1 MKREDLLGGGRELL
15 EKLFRNSPAAIGLVR
30 LRDGVMLDINEAYE
44 RLFGWRREE
53 VVGRSTE
60 ELRIWVDAEERER
73 FRALIAG
80 QGRVTDFLSRARRRN
95 GEMFDSQLSS
105 EVIEESGERILLVI
119 VVDVTERRRAEAAL
133 RQSEQRY
140 RTLTASMLEGILI
153 LQDGRFAYANPGA
166 LELVGH
172 TLEELLGREFAP
184 FIHPEDRELVRERH
198 RRRAAGEAL
207 EARYDIR
214 ILPHTGEP
222 RWVQI
227 ASEKVDW
234 EGRPAVLTLIS
245 DISERKRAE
254 AALRSSEQ
262 RFKALVELSSDWYW
276 VTDTEHRF
284 TFRDGEILRRMGIP
298 PQEDYGLR
306 RWEMGFLNM
315 DEAAWAEHRAAL
327 ARREE
332 FRDLLLERRSPDG
345 RVHWATI
352 SGRPLFNASGAFVG
366 YHGTGRDI
374 TLQVMAEQRL
384 KRFNVELETKVAER
398 TEALDAANRELEAFS
413 YSVSHDLRAP
423 LRAIDGF
430 ARLLEERHA
439 AALAAEA
446 RGYVRRVR
454 EGAQRMN
461 RLIEDLLALSRL
473 GRAELRLREVDLSEL
488 AQAVAAEL
496 AAAAPERAVEWRIA
510 PGLSARADP
519 GLMRAALANLL
530 GNAWKYTGRAE
541 RAVIELGRTPGGELF
556 VRDNGVGFDSQH
568 APGLFE
574 PFRRLHAPEEFEGSG
589 IGLAIVRRVIE
600 RHHGRV
606 RAESAPGAGAT
617 FYFTLPAAR

>member
-1 MKREDLLGGGRELL
+1 MPSD
-15 EKLFRNSPAAIGLVR
+15 
-30 LRDGVMLDINEAYE
+30 D
-44 RLFGWRREE
+44 
-53 VVGRSTE
+53 
-60 ELRIWVDAEERER
+60 
-73 FRALIAG
+73 
-80 QGRVTDFLSRARRRN
+80 
-95 GEMFDSQLSS
+95 
-105 EVIEESGERILLVI
+105 
-119 VVDVTERRRAEAAL
+119 TERRREEQAL
-133 RQSEQRY
+133 REREQRY
-140 RTLTASMLEGILI
+140 RALVDLTADFYW
-153 LQDGRFAYANPGA
+153 QTD
-166 LELVGH
+166 
-172 TLEELLGREFAP
+172 
-184 FIHPEDRELVRERH
+184 
-198 RRRAAGEAL
+198 
-207 EARYDIR
+207 
-214 ILPHTGEP
+214 
-222 RWVQI
+222 
-227 ASEKVDW
+227 
-234 EGRPAVLTLIS
+234 
-245 DISERKRAE
+245 
-254 AALRSSEQ
+254 EQ
-262 RFKALVELSSDWYW
+262 
-276 VTDTEHRF
+276 HRF
-284 TFRDGEILRRMGIP
+284 TFREGRVLERMGLP
-298 PQEDYGLR
+298 PASDYGKT
-306 RWEMGFLNM
+306 RWELDFLNM
-315 DEAAWAEHRAAL
+315 TPADWGEHRALL

-366 YHGTGRDI
+366 YHGTGRDV

-541 RAVIELGRTPGGELF
+541 RAVIELGRTTGGELF